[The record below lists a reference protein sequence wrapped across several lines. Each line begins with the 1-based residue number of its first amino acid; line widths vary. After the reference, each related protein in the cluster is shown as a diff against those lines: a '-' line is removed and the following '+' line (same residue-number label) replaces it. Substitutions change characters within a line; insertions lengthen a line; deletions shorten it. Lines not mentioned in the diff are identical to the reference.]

1 MNESAMQH
9 IPESKYCFAVN
20 SNTVALRLRV
30 SREDFP
36 DKIEVVYGGKHDYAR
51 KRFSA
56 PMQRSCEDRL
66 FAWYTAYISLSD
78 VRFAYVFRITEGE
91 RVSYYSEDG
100 LTRGYDFD
108 LSFYNCFQLAY
119 INEADIMRP
128 VEWMRTAVFYQIFV
142 ERFLMGD
149 EGKDKSYINLQWGQ
163 LPTPKSFSGGDL
175 EGIIQKLDYLKELG
189 ISAIYLTPIFKSVSN
204 HKYDISDYYAIDEH
218 FGDREVLKRLVDGA
232 HARGM
237 RIVLD
242 AVFNHCSKDIAQ
254 FQDVIKN
261 GKNSPYFD
269 WFIIHGDR
277 ADCKN
282 VNYEC
287 FASCAYMPKWNTS
300 NRRVQKYLTDIA
312 TYWIKEYN
320 IDGWR
325 LDVSDEISH
334 DFWRDLRKAVKAVK
348 PDCVLIGE
356 NWHDA
361 NSYLHGDQY
370 DSIMNYAFTKA
381 CLDFYCLGNFSTQ
394 QFADKLT
401 LRAFKELDRREAPV
415 HADGVGLYPPG
426 DADEEVELKFRQD
439 QHRIG
444 DAGILH
450 ILLRGQYDVSGIL
463 IQRPVFRI
471 VDDHGVSGDGQ
482 RGNRAER
489 IDNGGIQIRNKDHVA
504 LFHNGIAV
512 VGRVEANTVFHGFFR
527 ELGGGNR
534 NVAELPVDIDDLE
547 IDHLD
552 SLRLDQLDD
561 AFSGL

>member
-218 FGDREVLKRLVDGA
+218 FGDREVFKRLVDGA

-300 NRRVQKYLTDIA
+300 NRQLQKYLTDIA

-381 CLDFYCLGNFSTQ
+381 CLDFYCFGNFGTQ
-394 QFADKLT
+394 QFADKLNEILMRNT
-401 LRAFKELDRREAPV
+401 DAVNIMMLNLLDSHDTYRFITQSKSRDKLKSALALLFMFVGAPCIYYGTEIALEGGFDPDSRRCMDWAKAEEDGDLKQLIKFLASLKRGGGLSDARISIAQSGGLLTVERSGLKLVINGQAPV
-415 HADGVGLYPPG
+415 KYRSRNILLSNNYSGG
-426 DADEEVELKFRQD
+426 ELKVNAF
-439 QHRIG
+439 
-444 DAGILH
+444 
-450 ILLRGQYDVSGIL
+450 V
-463 IQRPVFRI
+463 
-471 VDDHGVSGDGQ
+471 
-482 RGNRAER
+482 
-489 IDNGGIQIRNKDHVA
+489 
-504 LFHNGIAV
+504 
-512 VGRVEANTVFHGFFR
+512 
-527 ELGGGNR
+527 
-534 NVAELPVDIDDLE
+534 LE
-547 IDHLD
+547 
-552 SLRLDQLDD
+552 
-561 AFSGL
+561 GT

>member
-218 FGDREVLKRLVDGA
+218 FGDREVFKRLVDGA

-381 CLDFYCLGNFSTQ
+381 CLDFYCFGNFGTQ
-394 QFADKLT
+394 QFADKLNEILMRNT
-401 LRAFKELDRREAPV
+401 DAVNIMMLNLLDSHDTYRFITQSKSRDKLKSALALLFMFVGAPCIYYGTEIALEGGFDPDSRRCMDWTKAGEDGDLKQLIKFLASLKRGGGLSDARISIAQSGGLLTVERSGLKLVINGQAPV
-415 HADGVGLYPPG
+415 KYRSRNILLSNNYSGG
-426 DADEEVELKFRQD
+426 ELKENAF
-439 QHRIG
+439 
-444 DAGILH
+444 
-450 ILLRGQYDVSGIL
+450 V
-463 IQRPVFRI
+463 
-471 VDDHGVSGDGQ
+471 
-482 RGNRAER
+482 
-489 IDNGGIQIRNKDHVA
+489 
-504 LFHNGIAV
+504 
-512 VGRVEANTVFHGFFR
+512 
-527 ELGGGNR
+527 
-534 NVAELPVDIDDLE
+534 LE
-547 IDHLD
+547 
-552 SLRLDQLDD
+552 
-561 AFSGL
+561 GT

>member
-394 QFADKLT
+394 QFADKLNEILMRNT
-401 LRAFKELDRREAPV
+401 DAVNIMMLNLLDSHDTYRFITQSKSRDKLKSALALLFMFVGAPCIYYGTEIALEGGFDPDSRRCMDWTKAGEDGDLKQLIKFLASLKRGGGLSDARISIAQRGGLLTVERSGLKLVINGQAPV
-415 HADGVGLYPPG
+415 KYRPRNILLSNNYSGG
-426 DADEEVELKFRQD
+426 ELKENAF
-439 QHRIG
+439 
-444 DAGILH
+444 
-450 ILLRGQYDVSGIL
+450 V
-463 IQRPVFRI
+463 
-471 VDDHGVSGDGQ
+471 
-482 RGNRAER
+482 
-489 IDNGGIQIRNKDHVA
+489 
-504 LFHNGIAV
+504 
-512 VGRVEANTVFHGFFR
+512 
-527 ELGGGNR
+527 
-534 NVAELPVDIDDLE
+534 LE
-547 IDHLD
+547 
-552 SLRLDQLDD
+552 
-561 AFSGL
+561 GT

>member
-30 SREDFP
+30 SKEDFP

-218 FGDREVLKRLVDGA
+218 FGDREVFKRLVDGA

-300 NRRVQKYLTDIA
+300 NKAVQDYLVGIA

-334 DFWRDLRKAVKAVK
+334 EFWRDFRRAVKAVK

-361 NSYLHGDQY
+361 NAYLHGDQY

-381 CLDFYCLGNFSTQ
+381 CLDFYCFGNFNTK
-394 QFADKLT
+394 QFADKLNEILMRNT
-401 LRAFKELDRREAPV
+401 DAVNIMMLNLLDSHDTYRFITEAKNRDKLKSALSLLFMFVGVPCIYYGTEIALEGNFDPDSRRCMEWDRVENECDVSALVMELAKIKTCGALSNAKIKITENNGLITVERNNYKLSFNGKMPV
-415 HADGVGLYPPG
+415 EYKSKNVILSNNYSGG
-426 DADEEVELKFRQD
+426 ELKENAF
-439 QHRIG
+439 
-444 DAGILH
+444 
-450 ILLRGQYDVSGIL
+450 V
-463 IQRPVFRI
+463 
-471 VDDHGVSGDGQ
+471 
-482 RGNRAER
+482 
-489 IDNGGIQIRNKDHVA
+489 
-504 LFHNGIAV
+504 
-512 VGRVEANTVFHGFFR
+512 
-527 ELGGGNR
+527 
-534 NVAELPVDIDDLE
+534 LE
-547 IDHLD
+547 
-552 SLRLDQLDD
+552 
-561 AFSGL
+561 GT

>member
-30 SREDFP
+30 SKEDFP

-119 INEADIMRP
+119 INEVDIMRP

-218 FGDREVLKRLVDGA
+218 FGDREVFKRLVDGA

-300 NRRVQKYLTDIA
+300 NRQLQKYLTDIA

-381 CLDFYCLGNFSTQ
+381 CLDFYCFGNFGTQ
-394 QFADKLT
+394 QFADKLNEILMRNT
-401 LRAFKELDRREAPV
+401 DAVNIMMLNLLDSHDTYRFITQSKSRDKLKSALALLFMFVGAPCIYYGTEIALEGGFDPDSRRCMDWAKAGEDGDLKQLIKFFASLKRGGGLSDARISIAQSGGLLTVERSGLKLVINGQAPV
-415 HADGVGLYPPG
+415 KYRPRNILLSNNYSGG
-426 DADEEVELKFRQD
+426 ELKENAF
-439 QHRIG
+439 
-444 DAGILH
+444 
-450 ILLRGQYDVSGIL
+450 V
-463 IQRPVFRI
+463 
-471 VDDHGVSGDGQ
+471 
-482 RGNRAER
+482 
-489 IDNGGIQIRNKDHVA
+489 
-504 LFHNGIAV
+504 
-512 VGRVEANTVFHGFFR
+512 
-527 ELGGGNR
+527 
-534 NVAELPVDIDDLE
+534 LE
-547 IDHLD
+547 
-552 SLRLDQLDD
+552 
-561 AFSGL
+561 GT

>member
-218 FGDREVLKRLVDGA
+218 FGDREVFKRLVDGA

-277 ADCKN
+277 ADCEN

-394 QFADKLT
+394 QFADKLNEILMRNT
-401 LRAFKELDRREAPV
+401 DAVNIMMLNLLDSHDTYRFITQSKSRDKLKSALALLFMFVGAPCIYYGTEIALEGGFDPDSRRCMDWTKAGEDGDLKQLIKFLASLKRGGGLSDARISIAQSGGLLTVERSGLKLVINGQAPV
-415 HADGVGLYPPG
+415 KYRPRNILLSNNYSGG
-426 DADEEVELKFRQD
+426 ELKENAF
-439 QHRIG
+439 
-444 DAGILH
+444 
-450 ILLRGQYDVSGIL
+450 V
-463 IQRPVFRI
+463 
-471 VDDHGVSGDGQ
+471 
-482 RGNRAER
+482 
-489 IDNGGIQIRNKDHVA
+489 
-504 LFHNGIAV
+504 
-512 VGRVEANTVFHGFFR
+512 
-527 ELGGGNR
+527 
-534 NVAELPVDIDDLE
+534 LE
-547 IDHLD
+547 
-552 SLRLDQLDD
+552 
-561 AFSGL
+561 GT

>member
-66 FAWYTAYISLSD
+66 FAWYIAYISLSD

-218 FGDREVLKRLVDGA
+218 FGDREVFKRLVDGA

-300 NRRVQKYLTDIA
+300 NRQLQKYLTDIA

-381 CLDFYCLGNFSTQ
+381 CLDFYCFGNFGTQ
-394 QFADKLT
+394 QFADKLNEILMRNT
-401 LRAFKELDRREAPV
+401 DAVNIMMLNLLDSHDTYRFITQSKSRDKLKSALALLFMFVGAPCIYYGTEIALEGGFDPDSRRCMDWAKAEEDGDLKQLIKFLASLKRGGGLSDARISIAQSGGLLTVERSGLKLVINGQAPV
-415 HADGVGLYPPG
+415 KYRSRNILLSNNYSGG
-426 DADEEVELKFRQD
+426 ELKVNAF
-439 QHRIG
+439 
-444 DAGILH
+444 
-450 ILLRGQYDVSGIL
+450 V
-463 IQRPVFRI
+463 
-471 VDDHGVSGDGQ
+471 
-482 RGNRAER
+482 
-489 IDNGGIQIRNKDHVA
+489 
-504 LFHNGIAV
+504 
-512 VGRVEANTVFHGFFR
+512 
-527 ELGGGNR
+527 
-534 NVAELPVDIDDLE
+534 LE
-547 IDHLD
+547 
-552 SLRLDQLDD
+552 
-561 AFSGL
+561 GT

>member
-381 CLDFYCLGNFSTQ
+381 CLDFYCFGNFSTQ
-394 QFADKLT
+394 QFADKLNEILMRNT
-401 LRAFKELDRREAPV
+401 DAVNIMMLNLLDSHDTYRFITQSKSRDKLKSALALLFMFVGAPCIYYGTEIALEGGFDPDSRRCMDWTKAGEDGDLKQLIKFLASLKRGGGLSDARISIAQSGGLLTVERSGLKLVINGQAPV
-415 HADGVGLYPPG
+415 KYRSRNILLSNNYSGG
-426 DADEEVELKFRQD
+426 ELKENAF
-439 QHRIG
+439 
-444 DAGILH
+444 
-450 ILLRGQYDVSGIL
+450 V
-463 IQRPVFRI
+463 
-471 VDDHGVSGDGQ
+471 
-482 RGNRAER
+482 
-489 IDNGGIQIRNKDHVA
+489 
-504 LFHNGIAV
+504 
-512 VGRVEANTVFHGFFR
+512 
-527 ELGGGNR
+527 
-534 NVAELPVDIDDLE
+534 LE
-547 IDHLD
+547 
-552 SLRLDQLDD
+552 
-561 AFSGL
+561 GT

>member
-394 QFADKLT
+394 QFADKLNEILMRNT
-401 LRAFKELDRREAPV
+401 DAVNIMMLNLLDSHDTYRFITQSKSRDKLKSALALLFMFVGAPCIYYGTEIALEGGFDPDSRRCMDWTKAGGDGDLKQLIKFLASLKRSGGLSDARISIAQSGGLLTVERSGLKLVINGQAPV
-415 HADGVGLYPPG
+415 KYKPRNILLSNNYSGG
-426 DADEEVELKFRQD
+426 ELKENAF
-439 QHRIG
+439 
-444 DAGILH
+444 
-450 ILLRGQYDVSGIL
+450 V
-463 IQRPVFRI
+463 
-471 VDDHGVSGDGQ
+471 
-482 RGNRAER
+482 
-489 IDNGGIQIRNKDHVA
+489 
-504 LFHNGIAV
+504 
-512 VGRVEANTVFHGFFR
+512 
-527 ELGGGNR
+527 
-534 NVAELPVDIDDLE
+534 LE
-547 IDHLD
+547 
-552 SLRLDQLDD
+552 
-561 AFSGL
+561 GT

>member
-218 FGDREVLKRLVDGA
+218 FGDREVFKRLVDGA

-300 NRRVQKYLTDIA
+300 NRQLQKYLTDIA

-334 DFWRDLRKAVKAVK
+334 DFWRDLRKAVKAVR

-394 QFADKLT
+394 QFADKLNEILMRNT
-401 LRAFKELDRREAPV
+401 DAVNIMMLNLLDSHDTYRFITQSKSRDKLKSALALLFMFVGAPCIYYGTEIALEGGFDPDSRRCMDWTKAGEDGDLKQLIKFLASLKRGGGLSDARISIAQSGGLLTVERSGLKLVINGQAPV
-415 HADGVGLYPPG
+415 KYRSRNILLSNNYSGG
-426 DADEEVELKFRQD
+426 ELKENAF
-439 QHRIG
+439 
-444 DAGILH
+444 
-450 ILLRGQYDVSGIL
+450 V
-463 IQRPVFRI
+463 
-471 VDDHGVSGDGQ
+471 
-482 RGNRAER
+482 
-489 IDNGGIQIRNKDHVA
+489 
-504 LFHNGIAV
+504 
-512 VGRVEANTVFHGFFR
+512 
-527 ELGGGNR
+527 
-534 NVAELPVDIDDLE
+534 LE
-547 IDHLD
+547 
-552 SLRLDQLDD
+552 
-561 AFSGL
+561 GT

>member
-218 FGDREVLKRLVDGA
+218 FGDREVFKRLVDGA

-300 NRRVQKYLTDIA
+300 NKAVQDYLVGIA

-334 DFWRDLRKAVKAVK
+334 EFWRDFRRAVKAVK

-361 NSYLHGDQY
+361 NAYLHGDQY

-381 CLDFYCLGNFSTQ
+381 CLDFYCFGNFNTK
-394 QFADKLT
+394 QFADKLNEILMRNT
-401 LRAFKELDRREAPV
+401 DAVNIMMLNLLDSHDTYRFITEAKNRDKLKSALSLLFMFVGVPCIYYGTEIALEGNFDPDSRRCMEWDRVENECDVSALVMELAKIKTCGALSNAKIKITENNGLITVERNNYKLSFNGKMPV
-415 HADGVGLYPPG
+415 EYKSKNVILSNNYSGG
-426 DADEEVELKFRQD
+426 ELKENAF
-439 QHRIG
+439 
-444 DAGILH
+444 
-450 ILLRGQYDVSGIL
+450 V
-463 IQRPVFRI
+463 
-471 VDDHGVSGDGQ
+471 
-482 RGNRAER
+482 
-489 IDNGGIQIRNKDHVA
+489 
-504 LFHNGIAV
+504 
-512 VGRVEANTVFHGFFR
+512 
-527 ELGGGNR
+527 
-534 NVAELPVDIDDLE
+534 LE
-547 IDHLD
+547 
-552 SLRLDQLDD
+552 
-561 AFSGL
+561 GT

>member
-218 FGDREVLKRLVDGA
+218 FGDREVFKRLVDGA

-394 QFADKLT
+394 QFADKLNEILMRNT
-401 LRAFKELDRREAPV
+401 DAVNIMMLNLLDSHDTYRFITQSKSRDKLKSALALLFMFVGAPCIYYGTEIALEGGFDPDSRRCMDWTKAGEDGDLKQLIKFLASLKRGGGLSDARISIAQSGGLLTVERSGLKLVINGQAPV
-415 HADGVGLYPPG
+415 KYRSRNILLSNNYSGG
-426 DADEEVELKFRQD
+426 ELKENAF
-439 QHRIG
+439 
-444 DAGILH
+444 
-450 ILLRGQYDVSGIL
+450 V
-463 IQRPVFRI
+463 
-471 VDDHGVSGDGQ
+471 
-482 RGNRAER
+482 
-489 IDNGGIQIRNKDHVA
+489 
-504 LFHNGIAV
+504 
-512 VGRVEANTVFHGFFR
+512 
-527 ELGGGNR
+527 
-534 NVAELPVDIDDLE
+534 LE
-547 IDHLD
+547 
-552 SLRLDQLDD
+552 
-561 AFSGL
+561 GT

>member
-1 MNESAMQH
+1 MQH

-394 QFADKLT
+394 QFADKLNEILMRNT
-401 LRAFKELDRREAPV
+401 DAVNIMMLNLLDSHDTYRFITQSKSRDKLKSALALLFMFVGAPCIYYGTEIALEGGFDPDSRRCMDWTKAGEDGDLKQLIKFLASLKRGGGLSDARISIAQSGGLLTVERSGLKLVINGQAPV
-415 HADGVGLYPPG
+415 KYRSRNILLSNNYSGG
-426 DADEEVELKFRQD
+426 ELKENAF
-439 QHRIG
+439 
-444 DAGILH
+444 
-450 ILLRGQYDVSGIL
+450 V
-463 IQRPVFRI
+463 
-471 VDDHGVSGDGQ
+471 
-482 RGNRAER
+482 
-489 IDNGGIQIRNKDHVA
+489 
-504 LFHNGIAV
+504 
-512 VGRVEANTVFHGFFR
+512 
-527 ELGGGNR
+527 
-534 NVAELPVDIDDLE
+534 LE
-547 IDHLD
+547 
-552 SLRLDQLDD
+552 
-561 AFSGL
+561 GT

>member
-1 MNESAMQH
+1 MQH

-218 FGDREVLKRLVDGA
+218 FGDREVFKRLVDGA

-300 NRRVQKYLTDIA
+300 NRQLQKYLTDIA

-334 DFWRDLRKAVKAVK
+334 DFWRDLRKAVKAVR

-394 QFADKLT
+394 QFADKLNEILMRNT
-401 LRAFKELDRREAPV
+401 DAVNIMMLNLLDSHDTYRFITQSKSRDKLKSALALLFMFVGAPCIYYGTEIALEGGFDPDSRRCMDWTKAGEDGDLKQLIKFLASLKRGGGLSDARISIAQSGGLLTVERSGLKLVINGQAPV
-415 HADGVGLYPPG
+415 KYRSRNILLSNNYSGG
-426 DADEEVELKFRQD
+426 ELKENAF
-439 QHRIG
+439 
-444 DAGILH
+444 
-450 ILLRGQYDVSGIL
+450 V
-463 IQRPVFRI
+463 
-471 VDDHGVSGDGQ
+471 
-482 RGNRAER
+482 
-489 IDNGGIQIRNKDHVA
+489 
-504 LFHNGIAV
+504 
-512 VGRVEANTVFHGFFR
+512 
-527 ELGGGNR
+527 
-534 NVAELPVDIDDLE
+534 LE
-547 IDHLD
+547 
-552 SLRLDQLDD
+552 
-561 AFSGL
+561 GT

>member
-394 QFADKLT
+394 QFADKLNEILMRNT
-401 LRAFKELDRREAPV
+401 DAVNIMMLNLLDSHDTYRFITQSKSRDKLKSALALLFMFVGAPCIYYGTEIALEGGFDPDSRRCMDWTKAGEDGDLKQLIKFLASLKRGGGLSDARISIAQSGGLLTVERSGLKLVINGQAPV
-415 HADGVGLYPPG
+415 KYRSRNILLSNNYSGG
-426 DADEEVELKFRQD
+426 ELKENAF
-439 QHRIG
+439 
-444 DAGILH
+444 
-450 ILLRGQYDVSGIL
+450 V
-463 IQRPVFRI
+463 
-471 VDDHGVSGDGQ
+471 
-482 RGNRAER
+482 
-489 IDNGGIQIRNKDHVA
+489 
-504 LFHNGIAV
+504 
-512 VGRVEANTVFHGFFR
+512 
-527 ELGGGNR
+527 
-534 NVAELPVDIDDLE
+534 LE
-547 IDHLD
+547 
-552 SLRLDQLDD
+552 
-561 AFSGL
+561 GT

>member
-30 SREDFP
+30 SKEDFP

-119 INEADIMRP
+119 INEVDIMRP

-218 FGDREVLKRLVDGA
+218 FGDREVFKRLVDGA

-334 DFWRDLRKAVKAVK
+334 DFWRDLRKAVKAVR

-381 CLDFYCLGNFSTQ
+381 CLDFYCFGNFSTQ
-394 QFADKLT
+394 QFADKLNEIIMRNT
-401 LRAFKELDRREAPV
+401 DAVNIMMLNLLDSHDTYRFITQSKSRDKLKSALALLFMFVGAPCIYYGTEIALEGGFDPDSRRCMDWAKAEGDGDLKQLIKFLSSLKRSGGLSDARISIAQSGGLLTVERSGLKLVINGQAPV
-415 HADGVGLYPPG
+415 KYKPRNILLSNNYLGG
-426 DADEEVELKFRQD
+426 ELKENAF
-439 QHRIG
+439 
-444 DAGILH
+444 
-450 ILLRGQYDVSGIL
+450 V
-463 IQRPVFRI
+463 
-471 VDDHGVSGDGQ
+471 
-482 RGNRAER
+482 
-489 IDNGGIQIRNKDHVA
+489 
-504 LFHNGIAV
+504 
-512 VGRVEANTVFHGFFR
+512 
-527 ELGGGNR
+527 
-534 NVAELPVDIDDLE
+534 LE
-547 IDHLD
+547 
-552 SLRLDQLDD
+552 
-561 AFSGL
+561 GT